1 MLQHISNPVA
11 TTKELSSEE
20 KHINNTKAK
29 RDKVDEITE
38 IKEIKNKSPEK
49 KDMKKKE
56 EKSDKKRD
64 KKIEDKKKETEKR
77 IENTV
82 KTNLPIKKNTDKI
95 DRNNTKKKGSFE
107 EKSVE
112 NSNDEMDIAKSF
124 DSKDI
129 AKSFDSNKAKKKEN
143 ISKEKKPLI
152 REENI
157 KENKNLN
164 NTEKT
169 VIHVDEE
176 NVYNNE
182 FLKDINNK
190 SEEKDLIS
198 EDQEN
203 SKINKNKR
211 KYGQNISQNNIEE
224 SMDDKEKPRS
234 KKKRKIDK
242 NGKIV
247 LTETQYLKTIFK
259 QLEEQNVKYFPI
271 KEEKQEY
278 FGVDNRY
285 PRRKRFPVL
294 NPIIGERLAYGVRM
308 NNDTKVP
315 EVIGIY
321 RNNQF
326 VREFQKEHQ
335 LKPPKKRLVKKAD
348 KDKKSKTDTKLENLE
363 ETNKDGDNSEE
374 DDNKK
379 KDDKEEKELKSN
391 FYKVDKESTKLKT
404 VFIIP
409 KECEKPKAKNYD
421 VKIEC
426 EVIETDGENSFI
438 TGTKKRE
445 KLKPGESFFISPNEV
460 FSFQNFSTK
469 KDMKVSLT
477 VIK

>member
-1 MLQHISNPVA
+1 MLQHINNPLP
-11 TTKELSSEE
+11 TTKEESKDELL
-20 KHINNTKAK
+20 INNTKVK
-29 RDKVDEITE
+29 RDKVDEVIET
-38 IKEIKNKSPEK
+38 KDVKNKSSEK
-49 KDMKKKE
+49 KGSKKE
-56 EKSDKKRD
+56 DEKSDKKIE
-64 KKIEDKKKETEKR
+64 KKIEEKNEETDKRE
-77 IENTV
+77 ENTV
-82 KTNLPIKKNTDKI
+82 KTNIQNKKNTDKLNKI
-95 DRNNTKKKGSFE
+95 TTKMESFE

-112 NSNDEMDIAKSF
+112 NSNDEMDIVKSF
-124 DSKDI
+124 DSTKR
-129 AKSFDSNKAKKKEN
+129 KNKEN
-143 ISKEKKPLI
+143 ISKKKKPLVI
-152 REENI
+152 EENS
-157 KENKNLN
+157 KENKNQN
-164 NTEKT
+164 NNEKT
-169 VIHVDEE
+169 VINKDEE
-176 NVYNNE
+176 NVYNNVFFQE
-182 FLKDINNK
+182 LNDRSPDKHEK
-190 SEEKDLIS
+190 SEE
-198 EDQEN
+198 QEN
-203 SKINKNKR
+203 NKINNNNKR
-211 KYGQNISQNNIEE
+211 KYGQRKSENNIEG
-224 SMDDKEKPRS
+224 SIDDKDKPRS

-271 KEEKQEY
+271 KEEKQEF

-326 VREFQKEHQ
+326 VREFQREHQ
-335 LKPPKKRLVKKAD
+335 LKAPKKRLVKKAD
-348 KDKKSKTDTKLENLE
+348 KERKDKTETKLENLE
-363 ETNKDGDNSEE
+363 ETNKDEDKSEE
-374 DDNKK
+374 DEKK
-379 KDDKEEKELKSN
+379 KVDEEGEDKELRSY

-426 EVIETDGENSFI
+426 EVIETDGENCFI
-438 TGTKKRE
+438 TGMKKRE